1 MGMTIK
7 EATWSEGKDLA
18 FEINKR
24 VKIAREKYG
33 SEAVINAC
41 LGTLADDNGDIIAL
55 DSVYKRLDEMDKK
68 DIASY
73 APIEGEEEYRKLVID
88 TLFANYKPDG
98 YISAIATPGGTG
110 AIRSAI
116 FSYLGVG
123 DPLICHDYYWAPYRK
138 ICQEFGR
145 DFRTYEFFTDDFSF
159 NIDAFRKEV
168 ETSLKDKDR
177 IAPLINSPGNNP
189 TGYSL
194 SDEEWDQVIEFLKE
208 KAADK
213 SKKITLIVDVAY
225 LEFAGDGDRQRRFFK
240 KFSNL
245 PENLLVIVC
254 FSMSKSHTAYGLRSG
269 AAVAISKSEEIIEEF
284 EISLSHSA
292 RCNWSNGTHAAQ
304 NILIDLE
311 KEENKGEY
319 LDELVDLRT
328 MLEDRAEEFVKVS
341 KEKNLTMIPYF
352 GGFFTFIPTPN
363 AFDIARKLEEENI
376 FTIPSDKGIRVAICG
391 VAKDKIRKLA
401 SRIAYYINEE
411 K

>member
-7 EATWSEGKDLA
+7 EATWSDGKDLA

-24 VKIAREKYG
+24 VAIAGEKYG
-33 SEAVINAC
+33 NENIINAC
-41 LGTLADDNGDIIAL
+41 LGTLADDDGNIIAL
-55 DSVYKRLDEMDKK
+55 DSVYDRLDEMDRK

-73 APIEGEEEYRKLVID
+73 APIEGEEEYRNLVIK
-88 TLFANYKPDG
+88 TLFGPYKPDG

-116 FSYLGVG
+116 FSYLAVN
-123 DPLICHDYYWAPYRK
+123 DPLICHDYYWAPYKK
-138 ICQEFGR
+138 ICDEFGR
-145 DFRTYEFFTDDFSF
+145 AFRTYEFFDEEFSF
-159 NIDAFRKEV
+159 NIKAFKNEV
-168 ETSLKDKDR
+168 EDSLKNHDR

-208 KAADK
+208 KADDK

-225 LEFAGDGDRQRRFFK
+225 LEFAGDGDKQRRFFK

-269 AAVAISKSEEIIEEF
+269 AAVAISKSDKIIEEF

-292 RCNWSNGTHAAQ
+292 RCNWSNSTHAAQ

-311 KEENKGEY
+311 KEENKEKY
-319 LDELVDLRT
+319 LKELDDLKS
-328 MLEDRAEEFVKVS
+328 MLEERADEFIKHARAN
-341 KEKNLTMIPYF
+341 KLKMIPYF
-352 GGFFTFIPTPN
+352 GGFFTFVPTDK
-363 AFDIARKLEEENI
+363 AFDIAKNLEKENI
-376 FTIPSDKGIRVAICG
+376 FTIPSAKGIRIAICG
-391 VAKDKIRKLA
+391 VSKDKIKKLVE
-401 SRIAYYINEE
+401 RIAYFVN

>member
-33 SEAVINAC
+33 SDAVINAC

-73 APIEGEEEYRKLVID
+73 APIEGEEEYRKLVIE

-98 YISAIATPGGTG
+98 YISSIATPGGTG

-269 AAVAISKSEEIIEEF
+269 AAVAISKSDKIIEEF

-292 RCNWSNGTHAAQ
+292 RCNWSNSTHAAQ

-311 KEENKGEY
+311 KEENKEKY
-319 LDELVDLRT
+319 LKELDCLKS
-328 MLEDRAEEFVKVS
+328 MLEERADEFIKHARAN
-341 KEKNLTMIPYF
+341 KLKMIPYF
-352 GGFFTFIPTPN
+352 GGFFTFVPTDE
-363 AFDIARKLEEENI
+363 AFDIAKNLEKENI
-376 FTIPSDKGIRVAICG
+376 FTIPSAKGIRIAICG
-391 VAKDKIRKLA
+391 VSKDKIKKLVE
-401 SRIAYYINEE
+401 RIAYFVN

>member
-1 MGMTIK
+1 MTIK
-7 EATWSEGKDLA
+7 EATWSDGKDLA

-24 VKIAREKYG
+24 VTLACEKYG
-33 SEAVINAC
+33 NENIINAC
-41 LGTLADDNGDIIAL
+41 LGTLADDDGNIIAL
-55 DSVYKRLDEMDKK
+55 DSVYDRLDEMDRK

-73 APIEGEEEYRKLVID
+73 APIEGEEEYRNLVIK
-88 TLFANYKPDG
+88 TLFGPYKPDG

-116 FSYLGVG
+116 FSYLAVN
-123 DPLICHDYYWAPYRK
+123 DPLICHDYYWAPYKK
-138 ICQEFGR
+138 ICDEFGR
-145 DFRTYEFFTDDFSF
+145 GFRTYEFFDEEFSF
-159 NIDAFRKEV
+159 NIKAFKNEV
-168 ETSLKDKDR
+168 EDSLKNHDR
-177 IAPLINSPGNNP
+177 LAPLINSPGNNP

-194 SDEEWDQVIEFLKE
+194 SDDEWDQVIEFLKE

-213 SKKITLIVDVAY
+213 SKKITLIIDVAY

-269 AAVAISKSEEIIEEF
+269 AAVAISKNEEIIEEF

-304 NILIDLE
+304 NVLIDLE

-328 MLEDRAEEFVKVS
+328 MLEDRAEEFVEVS

-363 AFDIARKLEEENI
+363 AFDITSKLEEENI

-391 VAKDKIRKLA
+391 VAKDKIRSLA
-401 SRIAYYINEE
+401 CRIAYFVNEE

>member
-33 SEAVINAC
+33 SDAVINAC
-41 LGTLADDNGDIIAL
+41 LGTLADDNGNIIAL

-73 APIEGEEEYRKLVID
+73 APIEGEEEYRKLVIE

-194 SDEEWDQVIEFLKE
+194 SDGEWDQVIEFLKE
-208 KAADK
+208 KSADK

-225 LEFAGDGDRQRRFFK
+225 LEFAGNGDKQRRFFK

-269 AAVAISKSEEIIEEF
+269 AAVAISKNEEIIEEF

-292 RCNWSNGTHAAQ
+292 RCNWSNSTHAAQ

-311 KEENKGEY
+311 KEENKEKY
-319 LDELVDLRT
+319 LKELDCLKS
-328 MLEDRAEEFVKVS
+328 MLEERADEFIKHARAN
-341 KEKNLTMIPYF
+341 KLKMIPYF
-352 GGFFTFIPTPN
+352 GGFFTFVPTDE
-363 AFDIARKLEEENI
+363 AFDIAKNLEKENI
-376 FTIPSDKGIRVAICG
+376 FTIPSAKGIRIAICG
-391 VAKDKIRKLA
+391 VSKDKIKKLVE
-401 SRIAYYINEE
+401 RIAYFVN